1 MTRME
6 AISLASAGLTHG
18 TLTSRQLKFIRKK
31 AVRGAPAPV
40 AWCVPSPARL
50 LPPIPS
56 FFLGE
61 VLRSPDVERGASS
74 RARGGRARP
83 RVPESHRASRARST
97 PRFVFHLP
105 SDASLT
111 HTRHPSRPNRVFF
124 PNPQLSPRP
133 RRKSREPPGGARA
146 DRVRRRALA
155 PGRMALRTRT
165 RHRPRAVLL
174 RGGSRDPGW

>member
-31 AVRGAPAPV
+31 AVRGAPVPV

-50 LPPIPS
+50 SPPIPS

-61 VLRSPDVERGASS
+61 VLRSPNVERGAPS

-83 RVPESHRASRARST
+83 RVRESHRASRARST

-105 SDASLT
+105 PEARRTLT
-111 HTRHPSRPNRVFF
+111 HRPSRPDRVF
-124 PNPQLSPRP
+124 PNPQLSQRP

-155 PGRMALRTRT
+155 PGRMAFRTRT